1 MWIQSAVHDVVL
13 PQFARSGWE
22 LENPV
27 SLMKLGVRDLQ
38 TITDGLDAGSAAV
51 AEAIL
56 RVVLRHERVTVV
68 HGPASGLDDI
78 PALGPPLRRQVSVG
92 TSSKMSM
99 GHLRDRLADDV
110 RYRKVL
116 KFLIKTLR
124 HIQADQSNI
133 EHRRI
138 NKESDT
144 VIDLVISNPEAISVL
159 QSVGFKEEEHLFRLV
174 RLNRDCIVRTVSVL
188 IELGEAVGLELV

>member
-1 MWIQSAVHDVVL
+1 M
-13 PQFARSGWE
+13 
-22 LENPV
+22 
-27 SLMKLGVRDLQ
+27 
-38 TITDGLDAGSAAV
+38 